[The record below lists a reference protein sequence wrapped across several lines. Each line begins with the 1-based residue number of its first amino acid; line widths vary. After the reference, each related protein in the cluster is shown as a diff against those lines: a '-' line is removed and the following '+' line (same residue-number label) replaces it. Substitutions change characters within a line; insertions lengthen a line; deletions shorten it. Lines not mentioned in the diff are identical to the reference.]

1 MTVTGRYYLFAADGL
16 HRLSK
21 RVLEGLINLNP
32 RVGLIRLLNKWLI
45 L

>member
-21 RVLEGLINLNP
+21 RVLEGLINVLTRFHNTQEQSNALH
-32 RVGLIRLLNKWLI
+32 R
-45 L
+45 

>member
-21 RVLEGLINLNP
+21 RVLEGLVLTRFHNTQEQSNALH
-32 RVGLIRLLNKWLI
+32 R
-45 L
+45 